1 MHALTGVATLI
12 RLDLEPSPLAQGAA
26 QGPGIG
32 SSLKKMAFRIAGVVL
47 MAYMLS
53 FASCDTVPICW
64 YCENP
69 HNPSEWQHV
78 CNAMTKSKLESY
90 GYICTPY

>member
-1 MHALTGVATLI
+1 MILKFALYLI
-12 RLDLEPSPLAQGAA
+12 KFAQMDFKT
-26 QGPGIG
+26 GIG
-32 SSLKKMAFRIAGVVL
+32 SSLKKIAFRIAGVVL

-69 HNPSEWQHV
+69 HNPIEWQNV
-78 CNAMTKSKLESY
+78 CNTMTKNKLESY
-90 GYICTPY
+90 GYVCTPY